1 MISKAVFNCSTRNLW
16 QNAVLWWFFGTW
28 CSIDVGEVTGYME
41 KVNGSCY
48 SSQCSCYWR
57 VNHGMHGI
65 RVDYLTKS
73 LVQMLSDPRNVIKF
87 LRWREQEVHWF
98 GLGLFIL
105 YEKLQRQN
113 SSLSHC
119 RKLSSCSLKLV
130 LSMNYHIWLNLD
142 HNVTQNTVEEEH

>member
-1 MISKAVFNCSTRNLW
+1 MISKAVFNCRTRNFW

-28 CSIDVGEVTGYME
+28 CSIVVEEVTGFVE

-48 SSQCSCYWR
+48 TFQCSCYWW
-57 VNHGMHGI
+57 VNHGKRGSSA
-65 RVDYLTKS
+65 DYLAKR
-73 LVQMLSDPRNVIKF
+73 LVQMLSDPRNVIEF
-87 LRWREQEVHWF
+87 LRWREQEVHWSWP
-98 GLGLFIL
+98 GLFIL

-119 RKLSSCSLKLV
+119 SKLSSCSLKLV

-142 HNVTQNTVEEEH
+142 HNVTQTQ